1 MLARLLR
8 RFAPACALAAAV
20 ATPAVAGATD
30 GPDVVVVHVDDDDD
44 DDDETEVVE
53 TVEVVEDDHHHH
65 HHAEQPWLGFHLGA
79 VNTPMG
85 PNGHVRPGKRVTSNP
100 FKACLDPFSERYC
113 SAMRGFDMRVQYYE
127 TTDAWHFP
135 RWVGYFR
142 TGYSAGRAQFDPA
155 DREGYATG
163 EATSLAYY
171 AVPLFFGGSVYL
183 FEKFPVRPYGGLGFG
198 FDVVKLQY
206 MRHEDRSIV
215 DASARIGFELH
226 AGLEARISN
235 VVALSAE
242 VQQLWSA
249 RRKIDE
255 VPDFSNQ
262 GLTIITGIAISI
274 PTRQSRQ
281 HHPHGHHH
289 KVVRKVKR
297 EPAKA
302 PPVAAPPVVVT
313 PAPAPAPTPVN
324 VEVNQTVNAAP
335 TADATAP
342 VAAPAPAPAPAT
354 DAAAAATEAVA
365 EAAEAA
371 ADAAT
376 AAAQATEAAA
386 ATATAAK

>member
-1 MLARLLR
+1 MLARLLS

-20 ATPAVAGATD
+20 AIPAVASATD

-44 DDDETEVVE
+44 ETEVVE
-53 TVEVVEDDHHHH
+53 TVEVVDDDHHHH
-65 HHAEQPWLGFHLGA
+65 HRDMAEQPWLGFHLGA

-100 FKACLDPFSERYC
+100 FKACLDPFGERYC

-127 TTDAWHFP
+127 TTDAWHYP

-155 DREGYATG
+155 DREGYAPG

-206 MRHEDRSIV
+206 MRHQDRSIV

-235 VVALSAE
+235 VVAITAE
-242 VQQLWSA
+242 VQHLWSA
-249 RRKIDE
+249 RRKLDE

-262 GLTIITGIAISI
+262 GLTIMTGIAISI

-281 HHPHGHHH
+281 HRHHGHHH

-297 EPAKA
+297 VPAKA
-302 PPVAAPPVVVT
+302 PPIAAPPVVVT
-313 PAPAPAPTPVN
+313 PAPAPAPAPAPVN

-335 TADATAP
+335 TAGATT
-342 VAAPAPAPAPAT
+342 PAPAPAPEAT
-354 DAAAAATEAVA
+354 AATEAA
-365 EAAEAA
+365 ADAAEAA

-376 AAAQATEAAA
+376 AAAAATEAAA
-386 ATATAAK
+386 DATAAAAK